1 MTLDF
6 RHTVCVCVGCDKM
19 SRDFQSEFNTKGVDI
34 VRSPQGIDK
43 EMVIVQVKYNVHRQI
58 ATIFKSCYF
67 WWIVKAYL
75 DTFYSCV
82 SRMRKMSQ
90 DF

>member
-1 MTLDF
+1 
-6 RHTVCVCVGCDKM
+6 M

-67 WWIVKAYL
+67 
-75 DTFYSCV
+75 
-82 SRMRKMSQ
+82 
-90 DF
+90 